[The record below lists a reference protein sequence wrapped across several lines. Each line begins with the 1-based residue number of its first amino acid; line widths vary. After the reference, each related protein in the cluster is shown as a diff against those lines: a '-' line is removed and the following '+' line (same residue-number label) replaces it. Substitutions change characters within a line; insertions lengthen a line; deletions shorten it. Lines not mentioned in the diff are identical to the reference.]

1 MMTVSLSDFSRNV
14 DYYVQTASH
23 SQITVEKDG
32 VPYFHITPL
41 ARTMSKEEKIA
52 AIKKVVGILP
62 SDLDFDK
69 VKTEAI
75 LEK

>member
-14 DYYVQTASH
+14 DYYAQTASR

-32 VPYFHITPL
+32 VPYFRITPL
-41 ARTMSKEEKIA
+41 AKPMTKEEKIA

-69 VKTEAI
+69 VKSEAI